1 MRILAFFFLS
11 VFFVLNIVFGV
22 LNGNKATKATRELDG
37 ERYGRMVA
45 EEGLEAA
52 KVRIDSLKMESKRQG
67 NKIKSIERLL
77 KQTIA
82 GNKDLKSRAA
92 QMKEKKVM
100 LETRIKELEQIIVQ
114 KVPSNATSGM

>member
-52 KVRIDSLKMESKRQG
+52 KVRIDSLKKNPASK
-67 NKIKSIERLL
+67 
-77 KQTIA
+77 
-82 GNKDLKSRAA
+82 
-92 QMKEKKVM
+92 
-100 LETRIKELEQIIVQ
+100 
-114 KVPSNATSGM
+114 

>member
-1 MRILAFFFLS
+1 M
-11 VFFVLNIVFGV
+11 LNIVFGV